1 MAKEYGV
8 KLNSG
13 NIYLKGYSAHHPDP
27 LNVNQINLSAAL
39 LKHYQRSVVVS
50 SNNGKITGMKISVIH
65 TIYASHLLHFSQ
77 SQWEYFDFP
86 VILLRI

>member
-1 MAKEYGV
+1 MAKECGV

-39 LKHYQRSVVVS
+39 LKHYQRSVVVRA
-50 SNNGKITGMKISVIH
+50 NNGKISD
-65 TIYASHLLHFSQ
+65 IYHRLKPLSIKSHLICGPFPNSILFSN
-77 SQWEYFDFP
+77 
-86 VILLRI
+86 RT